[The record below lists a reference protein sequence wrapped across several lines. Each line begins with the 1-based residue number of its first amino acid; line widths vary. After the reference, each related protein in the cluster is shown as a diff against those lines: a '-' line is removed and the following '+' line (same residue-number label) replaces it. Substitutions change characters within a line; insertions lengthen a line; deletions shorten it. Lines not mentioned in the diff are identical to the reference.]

1 MFRIQQETDLK
12 ISTICHHDSNV
23 ADLILHYSPPY
34 SIYSLV
40 LKEDLIIA
48 ESTYNS
54 QGIQFQTPLKP
65 HLSLSV

>member
-1 MFRIQQETDLK
+1 MFRIQRETYLK
-12 ISTICHHDSNV
+12 FPLCHQDSNV